1 MKKLFYKLCIGGLVI
16 SCIFGVF
23 HGCKSTKESKV
34 KNKGETP
41 IEVYCSGSEYW
52 TDKDHFRANAV
63 GESMDQNVSKDK
75 ALTEARSR
83 LSASMKTLVNTV
95 TDRFAISQGQDKK
108 EELMQRY
115 RTLTIEVIKQELIG
129 TKIICEK
136 VTKTSSGNYKT
147 YIALELGG
155 DELLSQ
161 YNNRVSTDEMLKID
175 YNYEKFK
182 KIYDEEMNK
191 LEKK

>member
-1 MKKLFYKLCIGGLVI
+1 
-16 SCIFGVF
+16 
-23 HGCKSTKESKV
+23 
-34 KNKGETP
+34 
-41 IEVYCSGSEYW
+41 
-52 TDKDHFRANAV
+52 
-63 GESMDQNVSKDK
+63 
-75 ALTEARSR
+75 
-83 LSASMKTLVNTV
+83 
-95 TDRFAISQGQDKK
+95 
-108 EELMQRY
+108 MQRY